1 MNIKNRLG
9 CFIRGWFP
17 EETKLPRDKI
27 KIFET
32 KAKVSKPMPWWWK
45 PLLIVS
51 ILICIVFAVAGFFLF
66 DASLVRV
73 VAGLA
78 LSFLGICFAYY
89 IRVRP
94 SMNVNRAL
102 YILLGGGVTYW
113 IIFGG
118 TAFIIWATGLPPPT
132 QYLGP
137 WITNIIFMIAPWII
151 GAFIGDWIGK
161 RRNYLLPLNPW
172 AGD

>member
-9 CFIRGWFP
+9 SFIRGWFP

-32 KAKVSKPMPWWWK
+32 KAKVSKTKPWWWK
-45 PLLIVS
+45 PLLMAS
-51 ILICIVFAVAGFFLF
+51 ILICIVSAVAGFFLF
-66 DASLVRV
+66 DVSLARA

-94 SMNVNRAL
+94 SMNVNRVM
-102 YILLGGGVTYW
+102 YILLGGSVTFW

-118 TAFIIWATGLPPPT
+118 GAFIIWATGLPPPAR
-132 QYLGP
+132 YLGP
-137 WITNIIFMIAPWII
+137 WISLILVQIAPWII

-161 RRNYLLPLNPW
+161 RRNYILPMTP
-172 AGD
+172 